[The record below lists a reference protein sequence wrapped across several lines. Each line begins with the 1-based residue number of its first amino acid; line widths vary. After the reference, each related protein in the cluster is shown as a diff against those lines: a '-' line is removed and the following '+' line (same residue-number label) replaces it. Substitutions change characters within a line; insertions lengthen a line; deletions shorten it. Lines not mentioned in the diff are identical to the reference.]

1 MIQGVKATMI
11 SNDVCRMKDRKGRK
25 GRDRG
30 EVLEVEMIDRVGS
43 GRTLNKKGEKREKTR
58 TWRKRGMLKKRNRK
72 E

>member
-30 EVLEVEMIDRVGS
+30 EVLEVEMI
-43 GRTLNKKGEKREKTR
+43 E
-58 TWRKRGMLKKRNRK
+58 
-72 E
+72 